1 MNKAIK
7 DNMRQTCFF
16 CSQPII
22 DKKSEEHILPDSLLK
37 KLGLKQK
44 SISGKGKF
52 LQSRLKVPAH
62 SKCNNEF
69 GSRYEKNI
77 LSILNAPDKLYDDIS
92 LNEGSTS
99 IQYNWLSI

>member
-52 LQSRLKVPAH
+52 L
-62 SKCNNEF
+62 
-69 GSRYEKNI
+69 
-77 LSILNAPDKLYDDIS
+77 
-92 LNEGSTS
+92 
-99 IQYNWLSI
+99 